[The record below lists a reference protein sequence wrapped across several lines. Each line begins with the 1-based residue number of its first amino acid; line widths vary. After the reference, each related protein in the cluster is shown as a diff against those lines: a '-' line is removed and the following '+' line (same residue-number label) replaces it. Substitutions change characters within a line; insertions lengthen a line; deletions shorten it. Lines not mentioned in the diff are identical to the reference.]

1 MNGSAGD
8 VTLGFTHNP
17 ASQIVGNTR
26 SNDLFSYAG
35 LANGSRTDT
44 HNGRNQ
50 IATSGFTHDARGNLT
65 SDGINTFAYSSEN
78 LLTGQ
83 TGVGN
88 ALQYDPLLRLARTA
102 WGFKFGY
109 DGLALVEE
117 YSNTTLVHRYVHGPG
132 MDEPLIWYDQG
143 NNRRYLH
150 ADERGSIVAISADGS
165 PNGALYQLNEYDDYG
180 RPMSNNLG
188 RFGYTGQVWLPE
200 HGLWYYKARMYD
212 PTRGRFMQS
221 DPIGYWAG
229 MNLYTYVS
237 GDPVNF
243 TDPYGL
249 EEEPPAPPE
258 GEGPE
263 IAVCG
268 GWGFYSGRCISEI
281 YATWIILTGGH
292 LVEDR
297 TYQGMRTMDI
307 CDVFGTCHLPPDS
320 TPLRPTPPTQRSNQP
335 ACQPDRRTILGSI
348 RSVAGAVAIGG
359 DAASMGGV
367 VTLNPGVA
375 LGGKGVSIGASIVE
389 ALAATL
395 QGDFRGAGA
404 ALGGIFVGRVGQ
416 QAASSAARLQGVSG
430 RRADTLAEATST
442 AGARATSQGICDG
455 GRP

>member
-78 LLTGQ
+78 LLTSQ

-102 WGFKFGY
+102 WGFKFAY

-212 PTRGRFMQS
+212 PTRGRFMQT
-221 DPIGYWAG
+221 DPIGYGDG
-229 MNLYTYVS
+229 MNMYAYVS

-243 TDPYGL
+243 TDPSGL
-249 EEEPPAPPE
+249 SA
-258 GEGPE
+258 
-263 IAVCG
+263 I
-268 GWGFYSGRCISEI
+268 
-281 YATWIILTGGH
+281 
-292 LVEDR
+292 
-297 TYQGMRTMDI
+297 Q
-307 CDVFGTCHLPPDS
+307 
-320 TPLRPTPPTQRSNQP
+320 
-335 ACQPDRRTILGSI
+335 CQPGSQPDG
-348 RSVAGAVAIGG
+348 RGG
-359 DAASMGGV
+359 CEDSDGNTV
-367 VTLNPGVA
+367 V
-375 LGGKGVSIGASIVE
+375 
-389 ALAATL
+389 
-395 QGDFRGAGA
+395 
-404 ALGGIFVGRVGQ
+404 
-416 QAASSAARLQGVSG
+416 
-430 RRADTLAEATST
+430 RADTLSGIPISGAAALLGAGRNSVESGIIDRSGLPSDNNGEDEENVTVVEAIPIRYNQGSGYLRLTST
-442 AGARATSQGICDG
+442 MQPSVFNCSTILGCIVGAFVDFAPITKTFQIFRWGRWLLRGGCGCFEAGTLVATPSGMVRIEDLSVGNLVISMNEQTGEIAPQRVIG
-455 GRP
+455 LVRPAPKPLF